1 MSLRLAIE
9 QLQAEVNAFNQGT
22 PSQPKDGTVEFF
34 LLRAK
39 ALGLAS
45 LKQMEAAGVEGNT
58 AAAERLYRDGLQLAK
73 RELNA

>member
-1 MSLRLAIE
+1 MSLQRAIE
-9 QLQAEVNAFNQGT
+9 QLQAEVDAFNQGT
-22 PSQPKDGTVEFF
+22 PSQPKDGTTEFF

-45 LKQMEAAGVEGNT
+45 LKQMEKGGVEGNI